1 MGATKKTTKQRKN
14 DVHEIADTPEDTKKG
29 SAMRPDEMTA
39 EVLEFIHA
47 LDAYKR
53 KKQRPFPNCSEI
65 LEVLKSLGY
74 SRAG

>member
-1 MGATKKTTKQRKN
+1 MGATKKTTKHRKN
-14 DVHEIADTPEDTKKG
+14 EAHELADDAEDVKKG
-29 SAMRPDEMTA
+29 GAVRPDEMTP

-47 LDAYKR
+47 LDTYKR

-74 SRAG
+74 SRTA